1 MTLRHQRKPAA
12 ALSRRGGAT
21 KGKKTMGSRVKKYRM
36 KAIPSAI
43 DAGDAP
49 VPPAP
54 VGAPSIEEAQTAG
67 GTDSFGVEF
76 VSA

>member
-49 VPPAP
+49 VRRSRISPAP
-54 VGAPSIEEAQTAG
+54 HGKRGSV
-67 GTDSFGVEF
+67 V
-76 VSA
+76 